1 MDQVMGFEKDN
12 KFNLLKKEVEEFCQ
26 QSKNLNSKNSKKS
39 SILFMRHNQFMKP
52 FYRR

>member
-26 QSKNLNSKNSKKS
+26 QGKNFEQQE
-39 SILFMRHNQFMKP
+39 IFDP
-52 FYRR
+52 VYEA

>member
-26 QSKNLNSKNSKKS
+26 QSKSFEQQE
-39 SILFMRHNQFMKP
+39 IFDP
-52 FYRR
+52 VYEA

>member
-26 QSKNLNSKNSKKS
+26 QSKNFEQQEIFDSV
-39 SILFMRHNQFMKP
+39 
-52 FYRR
+52 YEA

>member
-26 QSKNLNSKNSKKS
+26 QSKNFEQQE
-39 SILFMRHNQFMKP
+39 IFDFV
-52 FYRR
+52 YEA